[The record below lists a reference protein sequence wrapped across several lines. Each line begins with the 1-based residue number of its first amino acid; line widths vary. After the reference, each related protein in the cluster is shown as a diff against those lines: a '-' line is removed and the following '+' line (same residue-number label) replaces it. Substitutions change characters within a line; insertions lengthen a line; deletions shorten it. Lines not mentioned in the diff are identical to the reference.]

1 MTCSQIEFSEIAR
14 RLQFAARELGLSE
27 VPAFRSP
34 PHVRGQNRTIRRCK
48 DQVVVAVRRDRDVNP
63 VAHDMID
70 GVIAAN
76 QLDGDIETLVR
87 EKLWAAATEAI
98 AA

>member
-1 MTCSQIEFSEIAR
+1 MTCSADEFSQIAR
-14 RLQFAARELGLSE
+14 RLQSAARELGLSE

-34 PHVRGQNRTIRRCK
+34 PHVEGQHRTIRRCAES
-48 DQVVVAVRRDRDVNP
+48 VVVAVDRRRDVNP
-63 VAHDMID
+63 VTHDMID

-76 QLDGDIETLVR
+76 RLDGDVETLVR
-87 EKLWAAATEAI
+87 EKLWAAATEAL